1 MRPRYWPARWRP
13 GIVRVPRA
21 GVSEPHGRIS
31 SVPTIIVLDANILV
45 ASPRLQNPTWQSLV
59 EHRDDWDIRIVVP
72 EVAVMEA
79 AKNVPGKWAS
89 TRDKLPA
96 PKTFREFGH
105 EGTLQAVLDEVDAQI
120 GRYADDL
127 DERLAAIGAEIVA
140 PPAGA
145 DLMGIARR
153 AAEARAPY
161 GAGVKDGFRDTV
173 IWLSVIELANENPGA
188 DVWFVSNNTH
198 DFGPAVAGDWT
209 GPGTGD
215 RDDCPILFHPD
226 LIDEL
231 EGLYLSD
238 RVHYVTNINSLERH
252 LAAQFAPITSE
263 DLRAQIDEDQLIK
276 QFGASVRQWPLDP
289 YFAALDPSTATAVIS
304 SAAPV
309 ADSWEFHDAADRYE
323 MGLTA
328 RFTVTADTVIAWT
341 RSEAPNE
348 IAVQEKQLSVTGDVT
363 IGADG
368 AVVLEPSVVAALP
381 DDPMRKMWPSPADV
395 VRAQQ
400 TAVRAQKNIVRILNE
415 AGPYDNPARLKA
427 EVDLWQETAA
437 GANRILDSDSVKRA
451 LAEMADRAASPTSIS
466 QALSQLGDSAATQAS
481 ISQALSQLGDSAAT
495 QASISQALS
504 QLGDSAAARAN
515 VERAFSVLTSSDG
528 YSAALRQAFETF
540 RRANHRAHGSSAED
554 ESTDSSEQ
562 TTDD

>member
-1 MRPRYWPARWRP
+1 M
-13 GIVRVPRA
+13 
-21 GVSEPHGRIS
+21 
-31 SVPTIIVLDANILV
+31 PTIIVLDANILV
-45 ASPRLQNPTWQSLV
+45 ASPRLQNRTWQSLV
-59 EHRDDWDIRIVVP
+59 EHRDDWDVRIVVP

-79 AKNVPGKWAS
+79 AKNVPVKWAS
-89 TRDKLPA
+89 TRNELPL
-96 PKTFREFGH
+96 PKKFREFGH

-127 DERLAAIGAEIVA
+127 DERLTAMGAEIVA
-140 PPAGA
+140 PPAAA

-173 IWLSVIELANENPGA
+173 IWLSVIELAHDNPGA
-188 DVWFVSNNTH
+188 EVWFVSNNTR
-198 DFGPAVAGDWT
+198 DFGPAEAGDWT

-215 RDDCPILFHPD
+215 RDECPILFHAD
-226 LIDEL
+226 LIDDL
-231 EGLYLSD
+231 EGLGLGE

-263 DLRAQIDEDQLIK
+263 DLRARIDEDQLIK

-289 YFAALDPSTATAVIS
+289 YFAALDPNTVTAVVS

-309 ADSWEFHDAADRYE
+309 ADSWQFHDAAQRDE

-341 RSEAPNE
+341 SAEAPNE

-368 AVVLEPSVVAALP
+368 AVVLEPSAVAALP
-381 DDPMRKMWPSPADV
+381 DDPMRKMWPLPADV

-415 AGPYDNPARLKA
+415 AGPYDNPARIKA
-427 EVDLWQETAA
+427 EVDLWQETAT
-437 GANRILDSDSVKRA
+437 GANRILDSDAVQRTLSELRGA
-451 LAEMADRAASPTSIS
+451 LAPHVSVSQILSEQRESPAPGTSPSPS
-466 QALSQLGDSAATQAS
+466 QALSLSQMLSELRELPAPGTSPS
-481 ISQALSQLGDSAAT
+481 PSQALSV
-495 QASISQALS
+495 SQWLTELWNSPPAQVSVDQTYAELNGMEAYSMAL
-504 QLGDSAAARAN
+504 R
-515 VERAFSVLTSSDG
+515 RAFDAWKRESQRAAEPAPEPESTSSPE
-528 YSAALRQAFETF
+528 ET
-540 RRANHRAHGSSAED
+540 A
-554 ESTDSSEQ
+554 
-562 TTDD
+562 DD